1 MVSELRL
8 WGGFAQEP
16 QVDGVRATGGCSEE
30 IFGIAPQARTS
41 VRSSDAPQTVRT
53 AGRAH
58 RRQCAPQA
66 GRTADSAHRRG
77 RAPQTVRTA
86 GWAHRSDGRTADS
99 ANRRSRRSADRRRA
113 AGNRAHRSRKLRAPQ
128 EEPGAQV
135 ISAPQPQSCALR
147 TSAPERQ
154 KRAFQGSVRG
164 QTVAAA
170 RRGAVR
176 QKNEKR
182 QVFEVRSEDGSVP
195 RWVRS
200 AGDSEV
206 VRLANAR
213 FSRLTQKSCALWE
226 CDSCS
231 T

>member
-1 MVSELRL
+1 M
-8 WGGFAQEP
+8 
-16 QVDGVRATGGCSEE
+16 
-30 IFGIAPQARTS
+30 
-41 VRSSDAPQTVRT
+41 RT

-128 EEPGAQV
+128 EEPGAQG

-182 QVFEVRSEDGSVP
+182 QFLKCAQENGSVP
-195 RWVRS
+195 RWCVPQI
-200 AGDSEV
+200 DPEK
-206 VRLANAR
+206 L
-213 FSRLTQKSCALWE
+213 CALGVRQLQHLDKCWA
-226 CDSCS
+226 DKQVA
-231 T
+231 